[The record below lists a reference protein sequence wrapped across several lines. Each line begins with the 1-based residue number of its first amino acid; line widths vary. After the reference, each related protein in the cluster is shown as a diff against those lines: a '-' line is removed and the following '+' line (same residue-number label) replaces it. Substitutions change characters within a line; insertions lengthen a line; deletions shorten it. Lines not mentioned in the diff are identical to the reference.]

1 MKFEMPKIV
10 AASVY
15 FGSVTCGCT
24 KNSEG
29 YCGITYRVG

>member
-15 FGSVTCGCT
+15 TASVACGCT
-24 KNSEG
+24 RSSQIA
-29 YCGITYRVG
+29 CGITYRMG

>member
-15 FGSVTCGCT
+15 TASVACGCT
-24 KNSEG
+24 KSNQAF
-29 YCGITYRVG
+29 CGITYRVG